1 MIIRKIN
8 SRHVR
13 VGIFFPNIFSSQLA
27 ESSDEETFIP
37 GKDTGELSGVLN
49 EFYAMIRT
57 KEIGIDR

>member
-1 MIIRKIN
+1 
-8 SRHVR
+8 
-13 VGIFFPNIFSSQLA
+13 LA